1 MEVIVKRSQGGFTLI
16 ELMIV
21 VAIIG
26 ILAAL
31 ASSQYRAYIARSQ
44 AARAMGETGSLKSA
58 FEDCVLNGKFA
69 FGTSDGQCN
78 PLATGSSILGGA
90 PNVGSVPAGTGAPF
104 VSFDADHSGAGKIES
119 TFGNKASSLV
129 LGKKIRWERTAD
141 GTWTCRSD
149 VEENYLPRG
158 CIAE

>member
-1 MEVIVKRSQGGFTLI
+1 VRRSQRGFTLI

-31 ASSQYRAYIARSQ
+31 ASSQYRSYIARSQ

-58 FEDCVLNGKFA
+58 FEDCVLNGKFV
-69 FGTSDGQCN
+69 FGTADGQCN
-78 PLATGSSILGGA
+78 PLATGSSILDGA
-90 PNVGSVPAGTGAPF
+90 PNVGTVPPGTGAPF
-104 VSFDADHSGAGKIES
+104 VSFDADHSGSGKIES
-119 TFGNKASSLV
+119 TFGNKASAQV
-129 LGKKIRWERTAD
+129 LGKKLRWERSAE
-141 GTWTCRSD
+141 GTWTCHSD

>member
-1 MEVIVKRSQGGFTLI
+1 MKQTSRGFTLI
-16 ELMIV
+16 ELMVV

-44 AARAMGETGSLKSA
+44 VARAMGETASLKSA
-58 FEDCVLNGKFA
+58 FEDCVLNGKFV

-78 PLATGSSILGGA
+78 PLATGSSILDGA

-104 VSFDADHSGAGKIES
+104 VSFDSDRSGSGKIES

-129 LGKKIRWERTAD
+129 LGKKIRWERSTD

-149 VEENYLPRG
+149 VEEIYLPRG
-158 CIAE
+158 CIGE